1 MPIYG
6 DSYIVNIKDIIKD
19 IMLSILR
26 TYMGMPI
33 FGNVHI
39 WACFDITL
47 LTIMQGSPCMGNW
60 SNKLYI
66 TGQRAKNWRPEAS
79 Y

>member
-33 FGNVHI
+33 FGNVKRMLI
-39 WACFDITL
+39 SNAK
-47 LTIMQGSPCMGNW
+47 QGLGELGP
-60 SNKLYI
+60 
-66 TGQRAKNWRPEAS
+66 
-79 Y
+79 